1 VLLPTSAYVVRTAW
15 LNAQHGS
22 SFVRT
27 MIRLARG
34 TGPVDVVDDQRG
46 QPAYAE
52 DAAGQIIALVR
63 TAGG

>member
-1 VLLPTSAYVVRTAW
+1 
-15 LNAQHGS
+15 
-22 SFVRT
+22 